1 MHELLANL
9 RRRPHGPAELVADG
23 LRVVGL
29 VCIVIAGIG
38 WGPLGAV
45 SLAFVSGAMLLPRA
59 LAVRPG
65 FDIAYCVIALVSVW
79 SSVTDLYVTVK
90 WWDLPMHFLMTAL
103 AAAVCYIPLER
114 FGVVAEASTLPR
126 PLLSTSVVTT
136 AIGLALATFWEM
148 FEWFGKTFL
157 DETIYVGYR
166 DTIGDIVAGGLGSL
180 LAGLIMPVL
189 VAQPGRAAASADAG
203 EGGAAG
209 ADRSTAASD
218 GPPTRP
224 VA

>member
-1 MHELLANL
+1 MMRDLLANL

-23 LRVVGL
+23 LRVIAL

-90 WWDLPMHFLMTAL
+90 WWDIPMHFLMNGL
-103 AAAVCYIPLER
+103 AAAICYILLER
-114 FGVVAEASTLPR
+114 LGVVAEASTLRR

-136 AIGLALATFWEM
+136 AVGLSLAAFWEL

-157 DETIYVGYR
+157 DDTIYVDYR

-180 LAGLIMPVL
+180 LAGLLMPVL
-189 VAQPGRAAASADAG
+189 VARPHRGESNGSSRAG
-203 EGGAAG
+203 
-209 ADRSTAASD
+209 DRGHATTPPSTTA
-218 GPPTRP
+218 
-224 VA
+224 